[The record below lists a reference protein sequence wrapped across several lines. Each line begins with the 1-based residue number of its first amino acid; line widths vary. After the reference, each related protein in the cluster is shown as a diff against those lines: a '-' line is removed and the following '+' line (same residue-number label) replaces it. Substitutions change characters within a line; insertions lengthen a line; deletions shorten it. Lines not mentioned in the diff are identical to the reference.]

1 MIEILNGM
9 TETINYRNSMDLRLF
24 HNVDYE
30 DYPTHWHVG
39 IEILMPVTD
48 IYGVIVD
55 QKKYILEK
63 GDILIVNSGVPHALE
78 APPTGERIILQFD
91 PALLYSLKEMETLLL
106 LFPSVFYITQ
116 NNEPELYPLVKA
128 KMEEIIREYDE
139 QQPFAGALVYASL
152 IEMFAGMGR
161 VIRERSIE
169 DTEMRDVRRS
179 KHDRQWEYQEVA
191 MKACNY
197 INQHYQE
204 KLTLEETA
212 KMVGFSKYHFT
223 RVFKKYM
230 NMTFYEYLNKKRV
243 KCAEG
248 LLYSTEMSITDVA
261 FNSGFSSM
269 SSFDRTF
276 KALNK
281 CSPSEFR
288 TVILDRNRKKGTS
301 SYM

>member
-9 TETINYRNSMDLRLF
+9 TETINYRNALDFRLF

-39 IEILMPVTD
+39 IEILMPVTEN
-48 IYGVIVD
+48 YGVIVE
-55 QKKYILEK
+55 QKKYVLEK

-106 LFPSVFYITQ
+106 LFPSVFYVTKE
-116 NNEPELYPLVKA
+116 NEPELYPLIRA
-128 KMEEIIREYDE
+128 KMEEIIREYDG
-139 QQPFAGALVYASL
+139 QQSFAGALVYASL
-152 IEMFAGMGR
+152 IEMFAGIGR
-161 VIRERSIE
+161 MIRERSIE
-169 DTEMRDVRRS
+169 AEMRDMRRS
-179 KHDRQWEYQEVA
+179 KHDRRWEYQEVA

-197 INQHYQE
+197 INQHFQE

-212 KMVGFSKYHFT
+212 KIVGFSKYHFT

-248 LLYSTEMSITDVA
+248 LLYNTEMSITDVA
-261 FNSGFSSM
+261 MNSGFSSM

-276 KALNK
+276 KALNR

-288 TVILDRNRKKGTS
+288 EAILDRVREKGTN

>member
-9 TETINYRNSMDLRLF
+9 TETINYRNALDFRLF

-39 IEILMPVTD
+39 IEILMPVTEN
-48 IYGVIVD
+48 YGVIVE
-55 QKKYILEK
+55 QKKYVLEK

-106 LFPSVFYITQ
+106 LFPSVFYVTKE
-116 NNEPELYPLVKA
+116 NEPELYPLIRA
-128 KMEEIIREYDE
+128 KMEEIIREYDG
-139 QQPFAGALVYASL
+139 QQSFAWALVYASL
-152 IEMFAGMGR
+152 IEMFAGIGR
-161 VIRERSIE
+161 MIRERSIE
-169 DTEMRDVRRS
+169 AEMRDMRRS

-197 INQHYQE
+197 INQHFKE

-212 KMVGFSKYHFT
+212 KIVGFSKYHFT

-248 LLYSTEMSITDVA
+248 LLYNTEMSITDVA
-261 FNSGFSSM
+261 MNSGFSSM

-276 KALNK
+276 KALNR

-288 TVILDRNRKKGTS
+288 EAILDRVREKGTN

>member
-9 TETINYRNSMDLRLF
+9 TETINYRNSLDFRLF

-39 IEILMPVTD
+39 IEILMPVTEV
-48 IYGVIVD
+48 YGVIVE
-55 QKKYILEK
+55 QKKYVLEK

-91 PALLYSLKEMETLLL
+91 PALLYSIKEMETLLL

-116 NNEPELYPLVKA
+116 ENEAELYPFVKE
-128 KMEEIIREYDE
+128 KMEEIIREYDG

-152 IEMFAGMGR
+152 IELFAGIGR
-161 VIRERSIE
+161 VIRDRSIE
-169 DTEMRDVRRS
+169 DTETRDVRRS
-179 KHDRQWEYQEVA
+179 KQDRQWEYQEVA

-212 KMVGFSKYHFT
+212 KIVGFSKYHFT

-261 FNSGFSSM
+261 LNSGFSSM

-288 TVILDRNRKKGTS
+288 TVILDQNRKKGTS

>member
-9 TETINYRNSMDLRLF
+9 TETINYRNSLDFRLF

-39 IEILMPVTD
+39 IEILMPVTEN
-48 IYGVIVD
+48 YGVIVE
-55 QKKYILEK
+55 QKKYVLEK
-63 GDILIVNSGVPHALE
+63 GDVLIVNSGVPHALE

-91 PALLYSLKEMETLLL
+91 PGLLYSLKEMETLLL
-106 LFPSVFYITQ
+106 LFPSVFYVTKE
-116 NNEPELYPLVKA
+116 NEPELYPLVRA
-128 KMEEIIREYDE
+128 KMEEIIREYDG

-152 IEMFAGMGR
+152 IEMFAGIGR
-161 VIRERSIE
+161 TIRERSIE
-169 DTEMRDVRRS
+169 DTEMHDMRRS

-197 INQHYQE
+197 INQHFQE

-212 KMVGFSKYHFT
+212 KIVGFSKYHFT

-248 LLYSTEMSITDVA
+248 LLYNTEMSITDVA
-261 FNSGFSSM
+261 MNSGFSSM

-276 KALNK
+276 KALNR

-288 TVILDRNRKKGTS
+288 EAILDRVREKGTS

>member
-9 TETINYRNSMDLRLF
+9 TETINYRNALDFRLF

-39 IEILMPVTD
+39 IEILMPVTEN
-48 IYGVIVD
+48 YGVIVE
-55 QKKYILEK
+55 QKKYVLEK

-106 LFPSVFYITQ
+106 LFPSVFYVTKE
-116 NNEPELYPLVKA
+116 NEPELYPLIRA
-128 KMEEIIREYDE
+128 KMEEIIREYDG
-139 QQPFAGALVYASL
+139 QQSFAGVLVYASL
-152 IEMFAGMGR
+152 IEMFAGIGR
-161 VIRERSIE
+161 MIRERSIE
-169 DTEMRDVRRS
+169 AEMRDMRRS

-197 INQHYQE
+197 INQHFQE

-212 KMVGFSKYHFT
+212 KIVGFSKYHFT

-248 LLYSTEMSITDVA
+248 LLYNTEMSITDVA
-261 FNSGFSSM
+261 MNSGFSSM

-276 KALNK
+276 KALNR

-288 TVILDRNRKKGTS
+288 EAILDRVREKGTN

>member
-9 TETINYRNSMDLRLF
+9 TETINYRNSLDFRLF

-39 IEILMPVTD
+39 IEILMPVTEN
-48 IYGVIVD
+48 YGVIVE
-55 QKKYILEK
+55 QKKYVLEK

-106 LFPSVFYITQ
+106 LFPSVFYITKE
-116 NNEPELYPLVKA
+116 NEPELYPLVRE
-128 KMEEIIREYDE
+128 KMAEIIREYD
-139 QQPFAGALVYASL
+139 GALVYASL
-152 IEMFAGMGR
+152 IEMFAGIGR
-161 VIRERSIE
+161 KIRERSIE
-169 DTEMRDVRRS
+169 DTEMRDMRRS

-197 INQHYQE
+197 INQHFQE

-212 KMVGFSKYHFT
+212 KIVGFSKYHFT

-248 LLYSTEMSITDVA
+248 LLYNTEMSITDVA
-261 FNSGFSSM
+261 MNSGFSSM

-276 KALNK
+276 KALNR

-288 TVILDRNRKKGTS
+288 EAILDRAREKGTN